1 MSTLTVDRALGCS
14 ESYGY
19 KVKKAADPLEEEELN
34 VLDSHFS
41 QCGGLTCE
49 AE

>member
-19 KVKKAADPLEEEELN
+19 KVKKAADSLEKEELN